1 MKEREFWMAVR
12 QGLLMMV
19 DAIER
24 MLEHTPRTS
33 ELRRFWKEHR

>member
-1 MKEREFWMAVR
+1 MKDREFWMAVR

-24 MLEHTPRTS
+24 MLDMERTS
-33 ELRRFWKEHR
+33 DIRKRYKHD